1 MRKLEGFMLRGLH
14 LFACAVAF
22 VGTALGSALAE
33 GSYPSRP
40 ITIVVPFSAGAT
52 ADLLTRMTAEK
63 LRSIL
68 GQTVI
73 VENRTGGGGN
83 IGAEYVAKAAPDGY
97 VLLSGAQLTFSINHL
112 LNPKLNFD
120 PRALEPVSILAQ
132 YPTLVVGRADL
143 PANNVTELLAYA
155 RANPGKLNYASQ
167 GTGQIG
173 HLTFEGLKQAAN
185 VDMVHVPYRGSAPA
199 LNDMLGGQVDVIAD
213 TPLATLPHIR
223 AGKLKLLAVGA
234 PQRLPEF
241 PNVQSLAEVVPGFE
255 SETWMGVAAP
265 PGTPKDIVR
274 TVSDAIAKAL
284 QMPDV
289 KARITELAA
298 EPRGTTPEEMGKL
311 IRQSLERWG
320 PVVVSGK
327 ITAE

>member
-1 MRKLEGFMLRGLH
+1 M
-14 LFACAVAF
+14 
-22 VGTALGSALAE
+22 VGTLRLLACTAVFAFAGVGSGFGQAA
-33 GSYPSRP
+33 YPNRP

-83 IGAEYVAKAAPDGY
+83 IGAEYVAKAPPDGY

-112 LNPKLNFD
+112 LNPRLGFD
-120 PRALEPVSILAQ
+120 PRAFEPVSILAQ
-132 YPTLVVGRADL
+132 YPTVVVGRANL
-143 PANNVTELLAYA
+143 PADNAAELIAYA
-155 RANPGKLNYASQ
+155 RANPGRVNYASQ

-173 HLTFEGLKQAAN
+173 HITFEGLKQAAK

-199 LNDMLGGQVDVIAD
+199 LNDLLGGQIDVIAD
-213 TPLATLPHIR
+213 TPLAALPHVR
-223 AGKLKLLAVGA
+223 AGKLKLLAVGSA
-234 PQRLPEF
+234 QRLAEF
-241 PNVQSLAEVVPGFE
+241 PAVQSLAEVVPGFE

-265 PGTPKDIVR
+265 PGTPKEIVR
-274 TVSDAIAKAL
+274 TISDAIAKAL

-298 EPRGTTPEEMGKL
+298 EPRGTTPEEMAKL
-311 IRQSLERWG
+311 IQQSAARWG

>member
-1 MRKLEGFMLRGLH
+1 MFRRLSVVFCIAAGL
-14 LFACAVAF
+14 CA
-22 VGTALGSALAE
+22 GGELARAQIT
-33 GSYPSRP
+33 YPTRP
-40 ITIVVPFSAGAT
+40 ITIVVPFAAGAT
-52 ADLLTRMTAEK
+52 ADLLTRMTADK

-83 IGAEYVAKAAPDGY
+83 IGTEYVAKAAPDGY

-112 LNPKLNFD
+112 LNPKLAFD

-132 YPTLVVGRADL
+132 YPTLVVGRANL
-143 PANNVTELLAYA
+143 PVNSITELIAYA
-155 RANPGKLNYASQ
+155 RANPGKVNYASQ

-173 HLTFEGLKQAAN
+173 HLTFEGLKQAAK

-199 LNDMLGGQVDVIAD
+199 LNDLLGGQVDVIAD

-223 AGKLKLLAVGA
+223 AGKLKLLAVGSTK
-234 PQRLPEF
+234 RLAEF
-241 PNVQSLAEVVPGFE
+241 PNVESLAEVVPGFE

-265 PGTPKDIVR
+265 PGTPKDVVR
-274 TVSDAIAKAL
+274 IASEAIAKAL

-289 KARITELAA
+289 KTRISELAA
-298 EPRGTTPEEMGKL
+298 EPRGTTPEEMASL

-320 PVVVSGK
+320 PVVTGAK

>member
-1 MRKLEGFMLRGLH
+1 MVRSLRL
-14 LFACAVAF
+14 LACTAAFACIGVAF
-22 VGTALGSALAE
+22 ASAQT
-33 GSYPSRP
+33 GYPTRQ
-40 ITIVVPFSAGAT
+40 ITIVVPFPAGAT

-83 IGAEYVAKAAPDGY
+83 IGTEYVAKAAPDGY

-112 LNPKLNFD
+112 LNPKLAFD

-132 YPTLVVGRADL
+132 YPTLVVGRANL
-143 PANNVTELLAYA
+143 PANTMTELLAYA
-155 RANPGKLNYASQ
+155 RANPGKVNFASQ
-167 GTGQIG
+167 GIGQIG
-173 HLTFEGLKQAAN
+173 HLTFEGLKQAAK

-199 LNDMLGGQVDVIAD
+199 LNDLLGGQVDVIAD

-223 AGKLKLLAVGA
+223 AGKLKLLAVGGT
-234 PQRLPEF
+234 QRLPEF
-241 PNVQSLAEVVPGFE
+241 PAAQSLAEVVPGFE

-265 PGTPKDIVR
+265 PGTPKEIVR
-274 TVSDAIAKAL
+274 TISDAIAKAL

-298 EPRGTTPEEMGKL
+298 EPRGTTPEEMASL

>member
-1 MRKLEGFMLRGLH
+1 MFRRLFVVFCIATGL
-14 LFACAVAF
+14 C
-22 VGTALGSALAE
+22 LGSDLARAQT
-33 GSYPSRP
+33 SYPTRP
-40 ITIVVPFSAGAT
+40 ITIVVPFAAGAT

-63 LRSIL
+63 LRGIL

-83 IGAEYVAKAAPDGY
+83 IGTEYVAKAPPDGY

-112 LNPKLNFD
+112 LNPKLAFD

-132 YPTLVVGRADL
+132 YPTLVVGRANL
-143 PANNVTELLAYA
+143 PVNTVTELIAYA
-155 RANPGKLNYASQ
+155 RANPGKVNFASQ
-167 GTGQIG
+167 GIGQIG

-199 LNDMLGGQVDVIAD
+199 LNDLLGGQVDVIAD

-223 AGKLKLLAVGA
+223 AGKMKLLAVGSTK
-234 PQRLPEF
+234 RLAEF
-241 PNVQSLAEVVPGFE
+241 PAVESLAEVVPGFE

-265 PGTPKDIVR
+265 PGTPKEIIR
-274 TVSDAIAKAL
+274 SVSDAIAKAL

-289 KARITELAA
+289 KTRISELAA
-298 EPRGTTPEEMGKL
+298 EPRGTTPEEMASL

-320 PVVVSGK
+320 PVVTGAK
-327 ITAE
+327 ITTE